1 MAKKLMAL
9 AAIILFLQAVMAP
22 AQATTIAAASGM
34 TKYRVYQ
41 NDKALKEFAKEADAI
56 RYAKSYNYSHV
67 ETISGRKWVWDNF
80 PRYKVYQ
87 NGSSS
92 SKWEFRAYE
101 QALALAKTM
110 KNAHIRDMEGL
121 GWTFET
127 YANYRLYQGEI
138 TLPNWEFQS
147 LEEAKKE
154 AKKWGKVHVIDVN
167 TNAWVWDNYTAAQ
180 ISEKKKAQ
188 AVYQLV
194 IDGEP
199 IPDSKPYA
207 FLKDAINVSNAI
219 AGSQVVHTAK
229 NKIVHS
235 NVPSYEVYQSGR
247 FIRSYI
253 GLDDAVKYAKT
264 LLNAEVLK
272 DGKSLWSSYP
282 YFEVYQSDR
291 KIKSFQKLSS
301 AMAYAQ
307 YYANI
312 TIRTIDGR
320 ALWSNIK
327 SLQFLGWNGSS
338 SSATILGHVAGTQ
351 GLDIDSPTWFELTS
365 ADGAMKDTSD
375 PEVVKTLK
383 AQGIQVMPLV
393 HNGFD
398 RELTTAFLKDGAA
411 QTKFINALVNK
422 ASALG
427 VYGIN
432 LDFEEV
438 AAADRTAFTAFVQK
452 LTTAAH
458 AKKLKVSIDLL
469 RGDASWNHRTAYD
482 HAAIGA
488 IVDTVIIMAYDEHW
502 KGSKEPGSVGG
513 LQWVEEGVKQYLDY
527 GIPRSKLMLGIPFYV
542 REWRIDADGKLVDNR
557 AILMKDLPGLIA
569 GTNAAKTFDP
579 ESGQYKYSYKKD
591 GYTHVFWA
599 ENDDTVLKRIAIA
612 KKYDLAGIAAWRLG
626 YEDAELWTKMLR
638 AK

>member
-1 MAKKLMAL
+1 MAKKLLAL
-9 AAIILFLQAVMAP
+9 AAIIIMLQAVIAP
-22 AQATTIAAASGM
+22 AQTATAAAASGM

-56 RYAKSYNYSHV
+56 RYAKSYSYSHV
-67 ETISGRKWVWDNF
+67 ETIADRKWVWDNF

-87 NGSSS
+87 NGESS
-92 SKWEFRAYE
+92 SKWEFRTYE
-101 QALALAKTM
+101 QALQLAKTM
-110 KNAHIRDMEGL
+110 KNAHIRDMEGV
-121 GWTFET
+121 GWKYETFS
-127 YANYRLYQGEI
+127 NFRMYQGEI
-138 TLPNWEFQS
+138 TLPEWEFHT
-147 LEEAKKE
+147 LEEAKKA
-154 AKKWGKVHVIDVN
+154 AKYWAKAHVIDLS
-167 TNAWVWDNYTAAQ
+167 TGAWAWDNLTAAQ
-180 ISEKKKAQ
+180 ISEQQKAK
-188 AVYQLV
+188 AVYQLE

-199 IPDSKPYA
+199 IPDTKPYSV
-207 FLKDAINVSNAI
+207 LKDAINASNAI
-219 AGSQVVHTAK
+219 TGSQVVNTEK

-235 NVPSYEVYQSGR
+235 NVPSYEVYQNGR

-253 GLDDAVKYAKT
+253 GLDAAVKYAKT
-264 LLNAEVLK
+264 LANAEVLQG
-272 DGKSLWSSYP
+272 GKSLWSSYP
-282 YFEVYQSDR
+282 YLEVYQSDR
-291 KIKSFQKLSS
+291 KIKTFHKLSD
-301 AMAYAQ
+301 ARAYAK

-338 SSATILGHVAGTQ
+338 SSATIMSHVANTQ
-351 GLDIDSPTWFELTS
+351 GLDIDSPSWFELSS
-365 ADGAMKDTSD
+365 ADGTMKDTSD
-375 PEVVKTLK
+375 PEIVKTLK

-398 RELTTAFLKDGAA
+398 RKLTTAFLKNASA
-411 QTKFINALVNK
+411 QTKFVNSLVNR

-432 LDFEEV
+432 IDFEEV
-438 AAADRTAFTAFVQK
+438 AATDRAAFTAFVQK

-469 RGDASWNHRTAYD
+469 RGDASWNHQTAYD
-482 HAAIGA
+482 QAAIGA

-502 KGSKEPGSVGG
+502 KGSKEPGSVAG
-513 LQWVEEGVKQYLDY
+513 LHWVEEGVKQYLEY

-542 REWRIDADGKLVDNR
+542 REWRIDAAGKLIDNR
-557 AILMKDLPGLIA
+557 AILMEELPNLIA
-569 GTNAAKTFDP
+569 ETKAKGVFDP
-579 ESGQYKYSYKKD
+579 ESGQFKYSYAKD
-591 GYTHVFWA
+591 GFTHVFWA
-599 ENDDTVLKRIAIA
+599 ETHDTVLKRIAIA
-612 KKYDLAGIAAWRLG
+612 EKYDLAGIAAWRLG